1 MSDENKCVSQEPEF
15 KEPQVVSSSRVVCLL
30 CFIITELHVSACFHF
45 IVVANMYYCSY
56 RPPLIYY
63 T

>member
-30 CFIITELHVSACFHF
+30 CFIIIIRELNFMCLLASF
-45 IVVANMYYCSY
+45 
-56 RPPLIYY
+56 LLL
-63 T
+63 